1 MERSDLI
8 ALLAVCFAAL
18 AALYARWAATQ
29 VRKANEISIQA
40 ELKPR
45 RLSVYASVKDF
56 LHFCSIYKTMQ
67 SLKMVQGTRELV
79 AKIDTFIWEVEQ
91 HGPLDMPEVENL
103 IENARKRAWQL
114 QRLLDRLT
122 GPDTKPIEKG
132 FESAEDNVDAII
144 EWFAAQEKEL
154 KEMVES
160 YLRITQQRH

>member
-8 ALLAVCFAAL
+8 ALLAVCFTAL

-29 VRKANEISIQA
+29 ARKANEISIQA
-40 ELKPR
+40 ELKPK
-45 RLSVYASVKDF
+45 RLSAYASVKDF
-56 LHFCSIYKTMQ
+56 LHFCSTYKTMQ
-67 SLKMVQGTRELV
+67 SLKMVKGTRELV
-79 AKIDTFIWEVEQ
+79 TKIDTFIWEVEQ

-103 IENARKRAWQL
+103 IENAGKRAWQL

-122 GPDTKPIEKG
+122 GPDAKPIEKG

-144 EWFAAQEKEL
+144 DWFAAQEKEL
-154 KEMVES
+154 KEMVEP

>member
-8 ALLAVCFAAL
+8 ALLAVCFTAL

-29 VRKANEISIQA
+29 AHKANEIYIQA

-45 RLSVYASVKDF
+45 RLSVYNIVKDF
-56 LHFCSIYKTMQ
+56 LHFCSTYETMQ

-91 HGPLDMPEVENL
+91 HGPLDMQEIDNL

-114 QRLLDRLT
+114 QRLLDRLK
-122 GPDTKPIEKG
+122 GADAKPIEKG
-132 FESAEDNVDAII
+132 FESAEDNIDVII
-144 EWFAAQEKEL
+144 EWFAAQEKGL
-154 KEMVES
+154 KEMIKP